1 MYLLNTPLLGT
12 VLGTDFVLLE
22 KKMQPIMG
30 KKLKL
35 QEKIENERDPGT
47 TFQELTLE
55 VDAVI
60 WGKFPFTLS
69 FRNSK

>member
-1 MYLLNTPLLGT
+1 MLNTPLLGT

-47 TFQELTLE
+47 SFQELTLE

-60 WGKFPFTLS
+60 WGKFPFMLS